1 MTQETTR
8 ELFVTDDQ
16 WIDVAGH
23 DQALRL
29 DIVRMVI
36 DSFGPSDEFQTV
48 AKAKTLYDWVSANR
62 VKAAS
67 K

>member
-1 MTQETTR
+1 MADK

-16 WIDVAGH
+16 WIEIAGH
-23 DQALRL
+23 DQVLRL
-29 DIVRMVI
+29 DIVKLVV
-36 DSFGPSDEFQTV
+36 DNFGPSDEFQTV
-48 AKAKTLYDWVSANR
+48 AKAKTLYDWVSANK